1 MLVLRTLGVPC
12 SHGSPRAKS
21 GVLDLELGPV
31 EGLAAGQGVV
41 FLGDSLAPFSCLCLP
56 SRLLTRPLEF
66 KIISDKVNLLLPPC
80 NRILT
85 T

>member
-1 MLVLRTLGVPC
+1 MLGLRTLRVPC
-12 SHGSPRAKS
+12 SHGSPRARS
-21 GVLDLELGPV
+21 GVLDLELGPT

-41 FLGDSLAPFSCLCLP
+41 FLGDGLAPFCLCLP

-66 KIISDKVNLLLPPC
+66 KIIFDKVNLLLPPC

>member
-1 MLVLRTLGVPC
+1 MLGLRTLGVPC

-21 GVLDLELGPV
+21 GGLDLELGPV

-66 KIISDKVNLLLPPC
+66 KMLLPPC